1 MRWLACVS
9 IVVKSITSKMMLF
22 AVFCYGREAL
32 PGFVRFWSLSK
43 VQEVVSQESREMPP
57 IASID

>member
-1 MRWLACVS
+1 MRPRACVN
-9 IVVKSITSKMMLF
+9 IVAKPITAKSMLS
-22 AVFCYGREAL
+22 AAFCYGREAL

-43 VQEVVSQESREMPP
+43 VQKVLSQESREMPP